1 MSGSRDW
8 DKELAD
14 IDKVIAKGGGAPSAG
29 NAPVVRSSGG
39 GGGAMIGSGGG
50 GRFAV
55 ATTWFRVI
63 LGLLL
68 AVGITQWPYANAC
81 GLNLA
86 MYLGAIA
93 TVIVAG
99 LWSAVSSWNRR
110 LGFAHFL
117 SLLVLLWGITL
128 AAREVLPRTGYA
140 RTLRT
145 WSCPTALPNTGGA
158 AVEAS

>member
-1 MSGSRDW
+1 MTGPRDW

-14 IDKVIAKGGGAPSAG
+14 IDKVIARGGGTAPASG
-29 NAPVVRSSGG
+29 NAPVARGSSGS
-39 GGGAMIGSGGG
+39 GALPAATG

-117 SLLVLLWGITL
+117 SLGVLLWGLVL

-140 RTLRT
+140 RELRT
-145 WSCPTALPNTGGA
+145 WSCPTVPSTAGG
-158 AVEAS
+158 VEAS

>member
-1 MSGSRDW
+1 MSGPRDW
-8 DKELAD
+8 DKEMAD
-14 IDKVIAKGGGAPSAG
+14 IDKVIAKGGGVPSAG
-29 NAPVVRSSGG
+29 NAPVARIPSGG
-39 GGGAMIGSGGG
+39 GAALAGGG

-68 AVGITQWPYANAC
+68 AVGISQWPYSNAC

-99 LWSAVSSWNRR
+99 LWSSVSSWNRR

-140 RTLRT
+140 RQMRT
-145 WSCPTALPNTGGA
+145 WSCPTALPTTGSS
-158 AVEAS
+158 VEAS

>member
-1 MSGSRDW
+1 MTAPRDW
-8 DKELAD
+8 DKELAN
-14 IDKVIAKGGGAPSAG
+14 IDQVIARGGSAPVGDDTPVARPSAG
-29 NAPVVRSSGG
+29 GRGVPA
-39 GGGAMIGSGGG
+39 GG

-68 AVGITQWPYANAC
+68 AVGITQWPYSNAC

-99 LWSAVSSWNRR
+99 LWSGVSSWNRR
-110 LGFAHFL
+110 LGLAHVL
-117 SLLVLLWGITL
+117 SLLVLLWGLTL
-128 AAREVLPRTGYA
+128 AARELLPRIGYA
-140 RTLRT
+140 SDVRT
-145 WSCPTALPNTGGA
+145 WSCPAAAGPNTTGGD
-158 AVEAS
+158 VEAT

>member
-1 MSGSRDW
+1 MSNGPRDW
-8 DKELAD
+8 DKEMAD
-14 IDKVIAKGGGAPSAG
+14 IDKVIAKGGSVPTQSNVPAARSA
-29 NAPVVRSSGG
+29 SSGAMT
-39 GGGAMIGSGGG
+39 GGAG
-50 GRFAV
+50 GRLAV

-99 LWSAVSSWNRR
+99 LWSTVSSWNRR
-110 LGFAHFL
+110 LGFAHIL
-117 SLLVLLWGITL
+117 SLGVLLWGL
-128 AAREVLPRTGYA
+128 VLGAREVLPRIGYSQQV
-140 RTLRT
+140 RT
-145 WSCPTALPNTGGA
+145 WSCDA
-158 AVEAS
+158 AVPVHTGPVEAP